1 MKKWSS
7 ALLPLSILLVLV
19 VLTAWLRYVTEFP
32 EVRNDGKSRHDPDY
46 IISGV
51 LGRKLDASGNL
62 LYTLTSDEIRHY
74 PDDDT
79 IYLLKPTL
87 IYLDP
92 KRPPVI
98 IKSGHGRANSQ
109 AQRVELWDQVEI
121 HRAATAQEGQLV
133 ATMSELTVL
142 TEEEK
147 AFTKSRVLITQ
158 TNSWVQGVGMQ
169 VDNKLRTYLL
179 ESAVTGQIESHFSRK
194 KAQR

>member
-62 LYTLTSDEIRHY
+62 LYTLTTDEIRHY

-79 IYLLKPTL
+79 IHLLKPTL

-98 IKSGHGRANSQ
+98 IRSGHGQANSQ
-109 AQRVELWDQVEI
+109 AQRVDLWDQVEI
-121 HRAATAQEGQLV
+121 HRAATAKEGELV